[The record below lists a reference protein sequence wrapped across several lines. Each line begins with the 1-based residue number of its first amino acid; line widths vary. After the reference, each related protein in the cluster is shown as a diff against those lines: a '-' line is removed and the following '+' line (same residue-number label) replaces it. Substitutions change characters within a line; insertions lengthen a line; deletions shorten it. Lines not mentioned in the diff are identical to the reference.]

1 MIDVDIDVLAAGAAV
16 VEGHSL
22 ESRRYNASIML
33 ESVREDESATG
44 ASSFTNFGIDVLDVV
59 VAVVGVAVDCARN
72 GDDDNCSVGCCIRN
86 LQYKFLCL
94 PSD

>member
-44 ASSFTNFGIDVLDVV
+44 ASSFTNFGIAVLDI
-59 VAVVGVAVDCARN
+59 VAVVAVDCARN